1 MGIDL
6 RDFPDDGFQ
15 KVPYRVGMRGLGLLL
30 SFVLLGSVVVLKPA
44 TAQESCRIERVTYR
58 VDGLQFVGWIMK
70 PAREDRFPVIV
81 WSHGARFATA
91 GAQIINENT
100 PCPAFVLSKRWMLLF
115 TQTRGYGGS
124 EGQNPEAAFR
134 QAQVAFLNGRADDIN
149 RSVEW
154 LRTRS
159 DVNADC
165 IANMAWSQ
173 GAVTALL
180 ASGKKPALYRAT
192 IAQAPVA
199 IWAPDLNR
207 FVGFGDVIQ
216 AARDIQGPILMQ
228 SNTID
233 EDSFVEVTRVLV
245 RELQRWGKSVEY
257 REYTHPSAHQFFNL
271 AGRPELAQ
279 MWGAEAVAFLERA
292 FAGCGRPRP

>member
-1 MGIDL
+1 
-6 RDFPDDGFQ
+6 
-15 KVPYRVGMRGLGLLL
+15 MRGLGVLFA
-30 SFVLLGSVVVLKPA
+30 FVLLGAVGVLRPA
-44 TAQESCRIERVTYR
+44 AAQESCRIERVTYA
-58 VDGLQFVGWIMK
+58 VEGLHLVGWIMK
-70 PAREDRFPVIV
+70 PSREGRFPVVV

-91 GAQIINENT
+91 GAQIVNENT
-100 PCPAFVLSKRWMLLF
+100 PCLAFIVSKGWMLFF

-124 EGQNPEAAFR
+124 EGPNPETAFR
-134 QAQVAFLNGRADDIN
+134 QAQVTFLNGRADDIN
-149 RSVEW
+149 GSVEW

-165 IANMAWSQ
+165 IANTAWSQ
-173 GAVTALL
+173 GAVSALL

-207 FVGFGDVIQ
+207 FVGFGEVVR
-216 AARDIQGPILMQ
+216 AGRDIRGPILVQ

-233 EDSFVEVTRVLV
+233 EDSYIEVTRVLV
-245 RELQRWGKSVEY
+245 RELLRWGRSVEY

-271 AGRPELAQ
+271 AGRPEFATN
-279 MWGAEAVAFLERA
+279 WGADAVAFLERT
-292 FAGCGRPRP
+292 FAGCSGPRS